1 MTQRK
6 LTAHRLKSDM
16 GPFSLLPEWVRT
28 AEISD
33 KAKLLYAYLHRMGN
47 LPNGAFPSY
56 NTMAQEN
63 NCSKAS
69 VRRYIEELVKLGA
82 LTKVPRSRQNGSQ
95 TSNQYVIH
103 TVQQA
108 PPDEWRPGEWADLL
122 GVRPDEHP

>member
-1 MTQRK
+1 MPQPR
-6 LTAHRLKSDM
+6 LTASRLKSDM

-33 KAKLLYAYLHRMGN
+33 KAKLLYAYLLGLAN
-47 LPNGAFPSY
+47 LPGGAFPSY
-56 NTMAQEN
+56 NTMAKEN

-82 LTKVPRSRQNGSQ
+82 LSKVPRSRQNGSQ
-95 TSNQYVIH
+95 TSNQYIVH
-103 TVQQA
+103 TVQQEL
-108 PPDEWRPGEWADLL
+108 PDVWTPGEWADLE